1 MRSSFIFVLISLV
14 LITACN
20 DASNVSVHTQKKD
33 IEQLCTQ
40 LQKGMDIDEANS
52 IMKGVEKVL
61 SEKTS
66 GHEAGAGYLYYWS
79 APTDIKLITQEP
91 LRMVIPHNATCL
103 VRFDTQKKIYEIIYE
118 FIDEETFQKNKQKFK
133 GNYKKP

>member
-52 IMKGVEKVL
+52 IMKGVEKIR

-66 GHEAGAGYLYYWS
+66 GYEAGAGDLYYWNG
-79 APTDIKLITQEP
+79 PTDLELITQEP

-103 VRFDTQKKIYEIIYE
+103 VRFDTQKKIYEVIYE
-118 FIDEETFQKNKQKFK
+118 FIDEEAFQKQRTKTQRKL
-133 GNYKKP
+133 